1 MLTWNTL
8 ERPLD
13 LETLVD
19 CSYQTPCII
28 FKHSTRCS
36 ISSVAKMRLERGWK
50 LGDEQVIPYFLDLIA
65 YRSLSDAIAN
75 RFGVQHESPRSCSF
89 RTVVASTIL
98 LTWALVPVES
108 VKSLGWLPKSRFP
121 KNVL

>member
-75 RFGVQHESPRSCSF
+75 RFGVQHESPQVLLIQDGCCIYHSSHLGISAGRIGEELGM
-89 RTVVASTIL
+89 AS
-98 LTWALVPVES
+98 
-108 VKSLGWLPKSRFP
+108 
-121 KNVL
+121 